1 MEHSFLIQI
10 LLMLVVAI
18 ISIALLRRAGLPA
31 ILAYLLTG
39 VISGPAGFNWFSQ
52 HQMQSV
58 AELGVVLLM
67 FSLGLEFSLPRLWA
81 MRRTVFGLGSA
92 QVVVTTALATGLSF
106 LGSLTLVESV
116 VVGSAIALSSTAIV
130 LKLLNEQGWLR
141 RRHGELSVS
150 VLLFQDLAVVP
161 LLILLPLLASGGEVL
176 SAKTIA
182 YAMIEGVLAFVALM
196 AFGKWGLPRL
206 FDEVARSRS
215 NELFMLST
223 LVVALLT
230 GVLTQWLGL
239 SMALGAFMA
248 GMLLGESQYKRQ
260 LEADIRPF
268 RDLLMGLFFIS
279 IGMLL
284 DFTLVLQFWWQILVL
299 LVAVIFGKAL
309 VIFALLRAARES
321 FRTSVSTALSLAQVG
336 EFSFVVLALAVNY
349 RLLDIAMSTKLVMVA
364 VLSMAVA
371 PWLVRHSVDIARY
384 LQGVRPKAESFPA
397 IEPNIEN
404 INKSEKDLVLILGY
418 GRVGQTIARFM
429 KTEAVPFLVLDL
441 DPTRVSEARKAGE
454 PVYFGDVCNRSILKQ
469 AKIREAKL
477 IVLTFS
483 NGRIL
488 EEVLPLCRQLAP
500 DSKILVRTRD
510 DTGMEELEAAGASQV
525 IPETLEGSLM
535 LVSQVL
541 YQCGVPLT
549 RILKRLEY
557 ERRNHYQYLHGF
569 FSGAETD
576 FTLEH
581 LHAVALPKGANAV
594 GLTLAEIPWEKLKV
608 ELRAVRRSGSEVESP
623 ELDWNIRPGDTLIIL
638 GKPRRIEKAEHFLL
652 QG

>member
-10 LLMLVVAI
+10 LLMLVIAI
-18 ISIALLRRAGLPA
+18 VSIAILRRAELPA
-31 ILAYLLTG
+31 ILAYLVTG
-39 VISGPAGFNWFSQ
+39 VISGPSGFHWFTQ

-92 QVVVTTALATGLSF
+92 QVVVTTVLSMAIALLCSLSV
-106 LGSLTLVESV
+106 TESV
-116 VVGSAIALSSTAIV
+116 IVGSAIALSSTAIV

-150 VLLFQDLAVVP
+150 VLLFQDIAVVP
-161 LLILLPLLASGGEVL
+161 LLILMPILASDGDALMWSDVVL
-176 SAKTIA
+176 GLLK
-182 YAMIEGVLAFVALM
+182 GVLAFIALM
-196 AFGKWGLPRL
+196 AFGKWALPKL

-215 NELFMLST
+215 NELFVLST
-223 LVVALLT
+223 LVVALVT
-230 GVLTQWLGL
+230 GAITQWLGL

-248 GMLLGESQYKRQ
+248 GMLLGESQYRRQ

-284 DFTLVLQFWWQILVL
+284 DFRLVAQFWWQIILIL
-299 LVAVIFGKAL
+299 IAVILGKSL
-309 VIFALLRAARES
+309 IIFSLLKVAKES
-321 FRTSVSTALSLAQVG
+321 FRSSVATALSLAQVG

-349 RLLDIAMSTKLVMVA
+349 QLLDAKISTMLVMVA
-364 VLSMAVA
+364 VLSMALA
-371 PWLVRHSVDIARY
+371 PWLVRHSVDIARM
-384 LQGVRPKAESFPA
+384 LQGLKPKAATS
-397 IEPNIEN
+397 EPLNVQIDS
-404 INKSEKDLVLILGY
+404 KGDLVLILGY

-429 KTEAVPFLVLDL
+429 KTEAIPYLVLDL
-441 DPTRVSEARKAGE
+441 DPKRVSEARTAGE
-454 PVYFGDVCNRSILKQ
+454 PVYFGDVCKRSILKQ

-483 NGRIL
+483 NERVL

-500 DSKILVRTRD
+500 EAKILVRTRD
-510 DTGMEELEAAGASQV
+510 DSGMEELERAGASQV

-541 YQCGVPLT
+541 YQCGVPLA
-549 RILKRLEY
+549 RILKRLES
-557 ERRNHYQYLHGF
+557 ERRNHYRYLHGF

-576 FTLEH
+576 FTLEL

-594 GLTLAEIPWEKLKV
+594 GQTLSQIPWEKLRV
-608 ELRAVRRSGSEVESP
+608 ELRAVRRAGAEVENP
-623 ELDWNIRPGDTLIIL
+623 ELDWQIKSGDILILL
-638 GKPRRIEKAEHFLL
+638 GKPRRIEKAEIFLL

>member
-1 MEHSFLIQI
+1 MEQSFLIQV
-10 LLMLVVAI
+10 LSMLVIAI
-18 ISIALLRRAGLPA
+18 ISIALLMRAGLPA
-31 ILAYLLTG
+31 ILAYLVTG
-39 VISGPAGFNWFSQ
+39 VISGPSGFNWFSQ
-52 HQMQSV
+52 HEMQSV

-92 QVVVTTALATGLSF
+92 QVVVTTLLVGCISLLS
-106 LGSLTLVESV
+106 SLSLVESL

-161 LLILLPLLASGGEVL
+161 LLILLPLLASGGETL
-176 SAKTIA
+176 SIQGIG
-182 YAMIEGVLAFVALM
+182 YALAEGVLAFIALM

-230 GVLTQWLGL
+230 GALTQWLGL

-279 IGMLL
+279 IGMLI
-284 DFTLVLQFWWQILVL
+284 DFSLVLQFWWQILIIL
-299 LVAVIFGKAL
+299 IAVIVGKTL
-309 VIFALLRAARES
+309 VVFALLRLAKES
-321 FRTSVSTALSLAQVG
+321 FRISVATALSLAQVG

-349 RLLDIAMSTKLVMVA
+349 ELLDVELSTKLVMVA
-364 VLSMAVA
+364 VLSMAIA
-371 PWLVRHSVDIARY
+371 PWLVRHSLDIARR
-384 LQGVRPKAESFPA
+384 LQGVKSKGETSLV
-397 IEPNIEN
+397 IEPKIEHQN
-404 INKSEKDLVLILGY
+404 DLVLILGY

-429 KTEAVPFLVLDL
+429 KAEAVPFLVLDL

-454 PVYFGDVCNRSILKQ
+454 PVYFGDVCKRSILKQ

-483 NGRIL
+483 GSRIL

-500 DSKILVRTRD
+500 EAKILVRTRD
-510 DTGMEELEAAGASQV
+510 DTDMEELEKAGASQV

-557 ERRNHYQYLHGF
+557 ERRNHYKYLHGF

-581 LHAVALPKGANAV
+581 LHAVALPKGASAV
-594 GLTLAEIPWEKLKV
+594 GMTLADIPWEKLRV
-608 ELRAVRRSGSEVESP
+608 ELRAVRRSGAEVESP
-623 ELDWNIRPGDTLIIL
+623 ALDWCIHSGDILIIL
-638 GKPRRIEKAEHFLL
+638 GKPRRIEKAEIYLL

>member
-1 MEHSFLIQI
+1 MEHSFLIKI
-10 LLMLVVAI
+10 LLMLVIAI
-18 ISIALLRRAGLPA
+18 VSIALFRRAGLPA
-31 ILAYLLTG
+31 ILAYLVTG
-39 VISGPAGFNWFSQ
+39 VISGPSLFNWFSQ
-52 HQMQSV
+52 QQIHSV

-92 QVVVTTALATGLSF
+92 QVFVTAVLTMCISLLIGLS
-106 LGSLTLVESV
+106 LTESI

-130 LKLLNEQGWLR
+130 LKLLNERGWLR

-161 LLILLPLLASGGEVL
+161 LLILMPLLASNGETL
-176 SAKTIA
+176 TWSAIGL
-182 YAMIEGVLAFVALM
+182 AMAEGVLAFVALM
-196 AFGKWGLPRL
+196 AFGKWALPKI

-215 NELFMLST
+215 NELFVLST
-223 LVVALLT
+223 LVVALVT
-230 GVLTQWLGL
+230 GAFTQWIGL

-284 DFTLVLQFWWQILVL
+284 DFSLVITFWWQVL
-299 LVAVIFGKAL
+299 LLVVAVIIAKAL
-309 VIFALLRAARES
+309 IVYGLLRAAKES
-321 FRTSVSTALSLAQVG
+321 FRTSVSSAISLAQVG

-349 RLLDIAMSTKLVMVA
+349 ELLDINLSTKLVMVA

-371 PWLVRHSVDIARY
+371 PWLVKNSVDIARR
-384 LQGVRPKAESFPA
+384 LHGVKPQQAEYEEIPTV
-397 IEPNIEN
+397 EHGNE
-404 INKSEKDLVLILGY
+404 LVLILGY

-429 KTEAVPFLVLDL
+429 KTEAIPYLVLDL
-441 DPTRVSEARKAGE
+441 DPKRVSEARRAGE
-454 PVYFGDVCNRSILKQ
+454 PVYFGDVAKRSILKQ
-469 AKIREAKL
+469 AQIKEAKL

-483 NGRIL
+483 SSRVLG
-488 EEVLPLCRQLAP
+488 EVLPLCRQLAP
-500 DSKILVRTRD
+500 DANILVRTRD
-510 DTGMEELEAAGASQV
+510 DEGMEELEQAGASQV
-525 IPETLEGSLM
+525 IPESLEGSLM

-541 YQCGVPLT
+541 FQCGVPLS

-569 FSGAETD
+569 FSGEETD
-576 FTLEH
+576 FTLEL
-581 LHAVALPKGANAV
+581 LHAVALPKGAHVV
-594 GLTLAEIPWEKLKV
+594 GQTLGDIPWEKLRV
-608 ELRAVRRSGSEVESP
+608 EIRAVRRAGAEVESP
-623 ELDWNIRPGDTLIIL
+623 ELNWQIRPGDILIIL
-638 GKPRRIEKAEHFLL
+638 GKPRRIEKAEHYLL

>member
-10 LLMLVVAI
+10 LLMLVIAI
-18 ISIALLRRAGLPA
+18 VSIAILRRAGLPA
-31 ILAYLLTG
+31 ILAYLITG
-39 VISGPAGFNWFSQ
+39 VISGPSGFHWFTQ

-92 QVVVTTALATGLSF
+92 QVIVTTIISMAIALLCNLSV
-106 LGSLTLVESV
+106 TESV

-150 VLLFQDLAVVP
+150 VLLFQDIAVVP
-161 LLILLPLLASGGEVL
+161 LLILLPLLASDGEALLWNDVVFAL
-176 SAKTIA
+176 FK
-182 YAMIEGVLAFVALM
+182 GVLAFIALM
-196 AFGKWGLPRL
+196 AFGKWALPKL

-215 NELFMLST
+215 NELFVLST
-223 LVVALLT
+223 LVVALVT
-230 GVLTQWLGL
+230 GAITQWLGL

-248 GMLLGESQYKRQ
+248 GMLLGESQYRRQ

-284 DFTLVLQFWWQILVL
+284 DFELVAQYWWQIIFILI
-299 LVAVIFGKAL
+299 AVILGKAL
-309 VIFALLRAARES
+309 VIFGLLKIAKES
-321 FRTSVSTALSLAQVG
+321 FRSSVATALSLAQVG

-349 RLLDIAMSTKLVMVA
+349 QLLDGKTSTTLVMVA
-364 VLSMAVA
+364 VLSMALA
-371 PWLVRHSVDIARY
+371 PWLVRHSVDIARM
-384 LQGVRPKAESFPA
+384 LQGLEPKTDKKESLNVTVDA
-397 IEPNIEN
+397 
-404 INKSEKDLVLILGY
+404 KDDLVLILGY

-429 KTEAVPFLVLDL
+429 KTEAIPYLVLDL
-441 DPTRVSEARKAGE
+441 DPTRVSEARAAGE
-454 PVYFGDVCNRSILKQ
+454 PVYFGDVSKRSILKQ
-469 AKIREAKL
+469 AKVRDAKL
-477 IVLTFS
+477 IVITFS
-483 NGRIL
+483 SERIL

-500 DSKILVRTRD
+500 DANILVRTRD
-510 DTGMEELEAAGASQV
+510 DSGMEALEEAGASQV

-541 YQCGVPLT
+541 YQCGVPLA
-549 RILKRLEY
+549 RILKRLEI

-576 FTLEH
+576 FTLEL

-594 GLTLAEIPWEKLKV
+594 GQTLADIPWQKLKV
-608 ELRAVRRSGSEVESP
+608 ELRAVRRAGAEVESP
-623 ELDWNIRPGDTLIIL
+623 ELDWQIKAGDILILL
-638 GKPRRIEKAEHFLL
+638 GKPRRIEKAEIFLL

>member
-39 VISGPAGFNWFSQ
+39 VISGPSGFNWFSQ

-92 QVVVTTALATGLSF
+92 QVVITTLLATGISYM
-106 LGSLTLVESV
+106 GSLTLVESI

-176 SAKTIA
+176 SVKTIG
-182 YAMIEGVLAFVALM
+182 YAMTEGVLAFVALM

-230 GVLTQWLGL
+230 GALTQWLGL

-284 DFTLVLQFWWQILVL
+284 DFTLVFQFWWQILVL
-299 LVAVIFGKAL
+299 LVAVILGKAL
-309 VIFALLRAARES
+309 VIFGLLRAARES
-321 FRTSVSTALSLAQVG
+321 FRISVSTALSLAQVG

-349 RLLDIAMSTKLVMVA
+349 RLLDIALSTKLVMVA

-384 LQGVRPKAESFPA
+384 LQGVRPKVEKLPA
-397 IEPNIEN
+397 IEPNIEHEN
-404 INKSEKDLVLILGY
+404 DLVLILGY

-454 PVYFGDVCNRSILKQ
+454 PVYFGDVCKRSILKQ

-500 DSKILVRTRD
+500 ESKILVRTRD

-594 GLTLAEIPWEKLKV
+594 GLTLADIPWEKLKV
-608 ELRAVRRSGSEVESP
+608 EIRAVRRSGSEVESP

>member
-39 VISGPAGFNWFSQ
+39 VISGPSGFNWFSQ

-92 QVVVTTALATGLSF
+92 QVVVTTVLATGISF
-106 LGSLTLVESV
+106 LGGLTLVESV

-182 YAMIEGVLAFVALM
+182 YAMVEGVLAFVALM

-230 GVLTQWLGL
+230 GALTQWLGL

-284 DFTLVLQFWWQILVL
+284 DFTLVFQFWWQILIL

-321 FRTSVSTALSLAQVG
+321 FRTSMSTALSLAQVG

-349 RLLDIAMSTKLVMVA
+349 RLLDIALSTKLVMVA

-371 PWLVRHSVDIARY
+371 PWLVRHSVDVARY
-384 LQGVRPKAESFPA
+384 LQGVRPKAEKPPA
-397 IEPNIEN
+397 IEPNIEHEN
-404 INKSEKDLVLILGY
+404 DLVLILGY

-594 GLTLAEIPWEKLKV
+594 GLTLADIPWEKLRV

-623 ELDWNIRPGDTLIIL
+623 ELDWKIRPGDTLIIL

>member
-1 MEHSFLIQI
+1 MEHSFLIKI
-10 LLMLVVAI
+10 LLMLVIAI
-18 ISIALLRRAGLPA
+18 VSIALFRRAGLPA
-31 ILAYLLTG
+31 ILAYLVTG
-39 VISGPAGFNWFSQ
+39 VISGPSLFNWFSQ
-52 HQMQSV
+52 QQIHSV

-92 QVVVTTALATGLSF
+92 QVFVTAVLTMCISLLIGLS
-106 LGSLTLVESV
+106 LTESI

-130 LKLLNEQGWLR
+130 LKLLNERGWLR

-161 LLILLPLLASGGEVL
+161 LLILMPLLASNGETL
-176 SAKTIA
+176 TWSAIGL
-182 YAMIEGVLAFVALM
+182 AMAEGVLAFVALM
-196 AFGKWGLPRL
+196 AFGKWALPKI

-215 NELFMLST
+215 NELFVLST
-223 LVVALLT
+223 LVVALVT
-230 GVLTQWLGL
+230 GAFTQWIGL

-284 DFTLVLQFWWQILVL
+284 DFSLVITFWWQVL
-299 LVAVIFGKAL
+299 LLVVAVIIAKAL
-309 VIFALLRAARES
+309 IVYGLLRAAKES
-321 FRTSVSTALSLAQVG
+321 FRTSVSSAISLAQVG

-349 RLLDIAMSTKLVMVA
+349 ELLDINLSTKLVMVA

-371 PWLVRHSVDIARY
+371 PWLVKNSVDIARR
-384 LQGVRPKAESFPA
+384 LHGVKPQQAEYEEIPTVDHGN
-397 IEPNIEN
+397 E
-404 INKSEKDLVLILGY
+404 LVLILGY

-429 KTEAVPFLVLDL
+429 KTEAIPYLVLDL
-441 DPTRVSEARKAGE
+441 DPKRVSEARRAGE
-454 PVYFGDVCNRSILKQ
+454 PVYFGDVAKRSILKQ
-469 AKIREAKL
+469 AQIKEAKL

-483 NGRIL
+483 SSRVLG
-488 EEVLPLCRQLAP
+488 EVLPLCRQLAP
-500 DSKILVRTRD
+500 DANILVRTRD
-510 DTGMEELEAAGASQV
+510 DEGMEELEQAGASQV
-525 IPETLEGSLM
+525 IPESLEGSLM

-541 YQCGVPLT
+541 FQCGVPLS

-569 FSGAETD
+569 FSGEETD
-576 FTLEH
+576 FTLEL
-581 LHAVALPKGANAV
+581 LHAVALPKGAHVV
-594 GLTLAEIPWEKLKV
+594 GQTLGDIPWEKLRV
-608 ELRAVRRSGSEVESP
+608 EIRAVRRAGAEVESP
-623 ELDWNIRPGDTLIIL
+623 ELNWQIRPGDILIIL
-638 GKPRRIEKAEHFLL
+638 GKPRRIEKAEHYLL

>member
-1 MEHSFLIQI
+1 MEHGILVKI
-10 LLMLVVAI
+10 LLMLMMAIVAI
-18 ISIALLRRAGLPA
+18 ALFRRAGLPA
-31 ILAYLLTG
+31 ILAYLITG
-39 VISGPAGFNWFSQ
+39 VISGPSLFNWFTQ
-52 HQMQSV
+52 QQIHSV

-92 QVVVTTALATGLSF
+92 QMTVTVVLTMCISMLFALNLS
-106 LGSLTLVESV
+106 ESI

-130 LKLLNEQGWLR
+130 LKLLNERGWLR

-161 LLILLPLLASGGEVL
+161 LLILMPLLASDGEVL
-176 SAKTIA
+176 SWQEIVL
-182 YAMIEGVLAFVALM
+182 AMGEGVLAFIALM
-196 AFGKWGLPRL
+196 AVGKWALPKV

-215 NELFMLST
+215 NELFVLST
-223 LVVALLT
+223 LVVALVT
-230 GVLTQWLGL
+230 GALTQWLGL
-239 SMALGAFMA
+239 SMALGAFIA

-284 DFTLVLQFWWQILVL
+284 DFSLVLAFWWQVL
-299 LVAVIFGKAL
+299 LLVVAVIITKAL
-309 VIFALLRAARES
+309 IVFGLLRAAKES
-321 FRTSVSTALSLAQVG
+321 FRTSVATAISLAQVG

-349 RLLDIAMSTKLVMVA
+349 QLLEITVSTKLVMVA

-371 PWLVRHSVDIARY
+371 PWLVRHSVEIARR
-384 LQGVRPKAESFPA
+384 LHGARSTPLADGETIPPMEQS
-397 IEPNIEN
+397 
-404 INKSEKDLVLILGY
+404 SELVLILGY

-429 KTEAVPFLVLDL
+429 KSEAIPYLVLDR
-441 DPTRVSEARKAGE
+441 DPTRVTEARRAGE
-454 PVYFGDVCNRSILKQ
+454 PVYFGDVAKRAILKQ
-469 AKIREAKL
+469 AQIKQAKL
-477 IVLTFS
+477 IVLTFTS
-483 NGRIL
+483 SHVL
-488 EEVLPLCRQLAP
+488 DEVLPLCRQLAP
-500 DSKILVRTRD
+500 EAKILVRTRD
-510 DTGMEELEAAGASQV
+510 DEGMEALEEAGASQV

-549 RILKRLEY
+549 RILKRLEH

-569 FSGAETD
+569 FSGEETD
-576 FTLEH
+576 FTLEL
-581 LHAVALPKGANAV
+581 LHAVALPKGAQVV
-594 GLTLAEIPWEKLKV
+594 GQPLSAIPWERLRV
-608 ELRAVRRSGSEVESP
+608 ELRAVRRNGAEVESP
-623 ELDWNIRPGDTLIIL
+623 ELDWLIRPGDILIIL
-638 GKPRRIEKAEHFLL
+638 GKPRRIEKAEHYLL

>member
-1 MEHSFLIQI
+1 MEHSFLIKI
-10 LLMLVVAI
+10 LLMLMIAI
-18 ISIALLRRAGLPA
+18 ATIALFRRLGLPA
-31 ILAYLLTG
+31 ILAYLVTG
-39 VISGPAGFNWFSQ
+39 TLSGPSVFNWFSQ
-52 HQMQSV
+52 QQIHSV

-92 QVVVTTALATGLSF
+92 QVLVTVLLGMCMSLMLGLS
-106 LGSLTLVESV
+106 VNESII
-116 VVGSAIALSSTAIV
+116 VGAAIALSSTAIV

-161 LLILLPLLASGGEVL
+161 LLILMPLLASDGEPL
-176 SAKTIA
+176 TWQAIGL
-182 YAMIEGVLAFVALM
+182 AMLEGVFAFIALM
-196 AFGKWGLPRL
+196 AFGKWALPKL

-215 NELFMLST
+215 NELFVLST
-223 LVVALLT
+223 LVVALVT
-230 GVLTQWLGL
+230 GAVTQWLGL

-284 DFTLVLQFWWQILVL
+284 DFSLVVVFWWQVL
-299 LVAVIFGKAL
+299 LLVVAVIIAKAL
-309 VIFALLRAARES
+309 IVYGLLRAAKES
-321 FRTSVSTALSLAQVG
+321 FRTSVASAISLAQVG

-349 RLLDIAMSTKLVMVA
+349 QLLEITVSTKLVMVA

-371 PWLVRHSVDIARY
+371 PWLVKHSVDIARR
-384 LQGVRPKAESFPA
+384 LQGGRPKSD
-397 IEPNIEN
+397 IEIQGIPPMEHN
-404 INKSEKDLVLILGY
+404 KDLVLILGY

-429 KTEAVPFLVLDL
+429 KIEAIPYLVLDL
-441 DPTRVSEARKAGE
+441 DPTRVTEARRAGE
-454 PVYFGDVCNRSILKQ
+454 PVYFGDVAKRAILKQ
-469 AKIREAKL
+469 AQIRQAKL
-477 IVLTFS
+477 IVVAFS
-483 NGRIL
+483 NAQVL
-488 EEVLPLCRQLAP
+488 DEVLPLCRQLAP
-500 DSKILVRTRD
+500 DANILVRTRD
-510 DTGMEELEAAGASQV
+510 DEGMEELEQAGASQV
-525 IPETLEGSLM
+525 IPESLEGSLM

-549 RILKRLEY
+549 RIFKRLEY

-569 FSGAETD
+569 FSGEETD
-576 FTLEH
+576 FTLEL
-581 LHAVALPKGANAV
+581 LHAVALPKGAQVV
-594 GLTLAEIPWEKLKV
+594 GQTLADIPWQTLRV
-608 ELRAVRRSGSEVESP
+608 ELRAVRRAGAEVESP
-623 ELDWNIRPGDTLIIL
+623 DLTWLIRPGDILILL

>member
-1 MEHSFLIQI
+1 MEHGILVKI
-10 LLMLVVAI
+10 LLMLMMAIVAI
-18 ISIALLRRAGLPA
+18 ALFRRAGLPA
-31 ILAYLLTG
+31 ILAYLITG
-39 VISGPAGFNWFSQ
+39 VISGPSLFNWFTQ
-52 HQMQSV
+52 QQIHSV

-92 QVVVTTALATGLSF
+92 QMTVTVVLTMCISMLFGLNLS
-106 LGSLTLVESV
+106 ESI

-130 LKLLNEQGWLR
+130 LKLLNERGWLR

-161 LLILLPLLASGGEVL
+161 LLILMPLLASDGEVL
-176 SAKTIA
+176 SWQEIVL
-182 YAMIEGVLAFVALM
+182 AMGEGVLAFIALM
-196 AFGKWGLPRL
+196 AVGKWALPKV

-215 NELFMLST
+215 NELFVLST
-223 LVVALLT
+223 LVVALVT
-230 GVLTQWLGL
+230 GALTQWLGL
-239 SMALGAFMA
+239 SMALGAFIA

-284 DFTLVLQFWWQILVL
+284 DFSLVLAFWWQVL
-299 LVAVIFGKAL
+299 LLVVAVIITKAL
-309 VIFALLRAARES
+309 IVFGLLRAAKES
-321 FRTSVSTALSLAQVG
+321 FRTSVATAISLAQVG

-349 RLLDIAMSTKLVMVA
+349 QLLEITVSTKLVMVA

-371 PWLVRHSVDIARY
+371 PWLVRHSVEIARR
-384 LQGVRPKAESFPA
+384 LHGARSAPLADGETIPPMEQS
-397 IEPNIEN
+397 
-404 INKSEKDLVLILGY
+404 SELVLILGY

-429 KTEAVPFLVLDL
+429 KSEAIPYLVLDR
-441 DPTRVSEARKAGE
+441 DPTRVTEARRAGE
-454 PVYFGDVCNRSILKQ
+454 PVYFGDVAKRAILKQ
-469 AKIREAKL
+469 AQIKQAKL
-477 IVLTFS
+477 IVLTFTS
-483 NGRIL
+483 SHVL
-488 EEVLPLCRQLAP
+488 DEVLPLCRQLAP
-500 DSKILVRTRD
+500 EAKILVRTRD
-510 DTGMEELEAAGASQV
+510 DEGMEALEEAGASQV

-549 RILKRLEY
+549 RILKRLEH

-569 FSGAETD
+569 FSGEETD
-576 FTLEH
+576 FTLEL
-581 LHAVALPKGANAV
+581 LHAVALPKGAQVV
-594 GLTLAEIPWEKLKV
+594 GQPLSAIPWERLRV
-608 ELRAVRRSGSEVESP
+608 ELRAVRRNGAEVESP
-623 ELDWNIRPGDTLIIL
+623 ELDWLIRPGDILIIL
-638 GKPRRIEKAEHFLL
+638 GKPRRIEKAEHYLL